1 MLYMLIILTRIDLT
15 VKLTLEVL
23 SHILS
28 IFYLLDRLS
37 DISVGVSIQPYGS
50 LSLFWPI
57 TLNFLVIFRFLC
69 YHQVHRFP
77 FLSPMSFQS
86 DPHATSVLVQVINRQ
101 RTEPCH
107 IPLNPFL
114 QVIGSNSLTGALS
127 MFLYIN

>member
-1 MLYMLIILTRIDLT
+1 MLYILIILTRIDLT

-57 TLNFLVIFRFLC
+57 TLNF
-69 YHQVHRFP
+69 
-77 FLSPMSFQS
+77 
-86 DPHATSVLVQVINRQ
+86 
-101 RTEPCH
+101 
-107 IPLNPFL
+107 
-114 QVIGSNSLTGALS
+114 
-127 MFLYIN
+127 